1 MTDEYLNDISQN
13 RIVKTAEDF
22 IKTAS
27 TTYSAL
33 EAVVGLLH
41 ASVPYYDWVGIYL
54 LGEDNVL
61 KLGPYRGEESPHR
74 EIHLEHGICGAAARE
89 KQTIMVGDV
98 NADPRYLA
106 CTYETKSE
114 IVVPIMKK
122 KKVMAIIDIDS
133 DRQDAFTE
141 TDRTILETI
150 AGALSGLF

>member
-1 MTDEYLNDISQN
+1 MTDEYLNDISQQ
-13 RIVKTAEDF
+13 RIMKTAEDF

-74 EIHLEHGICGAAARE
+74 EIHLEHGVCGAAAKE
-89 KQTIMVGDV
+89 KRTIIVGDV

-106 CTYETKSE
+106 CSLETKSE
-114 IVVPIMKK
+114 IVVPVLKDGRVK
-122 KKVMAIIDIDS
+122 AEIDIDS
-133 DRQDAFTE
+133 DRKDAFSE
-141 TDRTILETI
+141 TDKIMLETI
-150 AGALSGLF
+150 AASLRELF